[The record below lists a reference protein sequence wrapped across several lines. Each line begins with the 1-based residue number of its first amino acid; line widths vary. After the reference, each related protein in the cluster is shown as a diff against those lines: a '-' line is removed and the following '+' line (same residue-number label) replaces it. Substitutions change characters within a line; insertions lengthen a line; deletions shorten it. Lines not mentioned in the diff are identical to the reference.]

1 MESLESL
8 EDSWLIQP
16 LCVPESERRC
26 IRALVATL
34 TLGLLLSAGWAFAG
48 EVEVTM
54 VSYEREAKAAG
65 SFYVRVRVANHGT
78 VPVRPCDTSVDQ
90 VPETES
96 CLAVA
101 YRKDKRPPRLSFSR
115 VEVVPRLDWNVRLAP
130 DYLSS
135 PALESILPGEIVEAS
150 VPIPTSRSTGKY
162 LVYVYLV
169 TGEGGKFLWKEFP
182 LTLNIKRPAPDVTR
196 RILVTRGLLALY
208 VLGTVGMIWWVCRT
222 SGTRRTG

>member
-1 MESLESL
+1 M
-8 EDSWLIQP
+8 IQP
-16 LCVPESERRC
+16 LCVPQSERRC

-54 VSYEREAKAAG
+54 VSHEGEAEAAG
-65 SFYVRVRVANHGT
+65 HFYVRVRVTNHGT
-78 VPVRPCDTSVDQ
+78 GPVRSCDTSIDL

-96 CLAVA
+96 CFAVA

-115 VEVVPRLDWNVRLAP
+115 VEVIRPIR
-130 DYLSS
+130 
-135 PALESILPGEIVEAS
+135 ESILPGETVEAT

-169 TGEGGKFLWKEFP
+169 TGEGGKLLWREFP

-196 RILVTRGLLALY
+196 RILVTRCLLALY
-208 VLGTVGMIWWVCRT
+208 VLGTVGMIWWACRT
-222 SGTRRTG
+222 PGARRTG